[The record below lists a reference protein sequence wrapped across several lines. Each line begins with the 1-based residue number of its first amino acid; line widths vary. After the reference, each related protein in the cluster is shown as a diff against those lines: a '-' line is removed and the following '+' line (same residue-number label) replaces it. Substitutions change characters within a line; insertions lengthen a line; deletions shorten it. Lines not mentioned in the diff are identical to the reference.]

1 MELID
6 LLFAIIE
13 KFVPINPPA
22 LASMRNEAKDWRADI
37 SRAENAEKPINKFYL
52 KVNEPWGFRLL
63 YAVAYLPI
71 VKWLT
76 SAESNHEEDD
86 DL

>member
-22 LASMRNEAKDWRADI
+22 LASMRNEAKDWRANI
-37 SRAENAEKPINKFYL
+37 SREEMKDKPINKMYL
-52 KVNEPWGFRLL
+52 KLNEPWGFRLL
-63 YAVAYLPI
+63 FAVLYLPI

-76 SAESNHEEDD
+76 SSQAPDQDELE
-86 DL
+86 